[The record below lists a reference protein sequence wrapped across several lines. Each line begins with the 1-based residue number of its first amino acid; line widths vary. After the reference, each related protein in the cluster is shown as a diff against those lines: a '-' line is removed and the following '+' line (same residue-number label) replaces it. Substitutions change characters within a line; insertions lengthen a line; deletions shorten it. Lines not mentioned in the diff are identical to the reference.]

1 MKNLYITGGLGQD
14 GRILSKIISKKK
26 FKIFVLSKKLP
37 LKNISGIKLIK
48 SNLKNKKKILEI
60 FKKNKPDIIL
70 HLAANNPAYN
80 EKGFKKFYSDNLNYS
95 LNIFN
100 ASYLINKN
108 IKFLFTSS
116 AQIFKKKI
124 GFVNEYS
131 EIDKTTPYTRF
142 RIDFDNILKNK
153 NINYTNIILFNHD
166 SIFRNKKFLFPRL
179 FKSLKKKKL
188 SFLKEIIK
196 NNIHGDFS
204 HAEDICKGIYKIILS
219 PKKIKRIILS
229 SGKSTSVN
237 DVIKYVMKNNKIK
250 LKLKIYSKNNI
261 CLIGNNSYAKRII
274 NYKPKKNIFIA
285 ANEIFNSL

>member
-108 IKFLFTSS
+108 IKFSNWKGDENKIQIRNDGYK
-116 AQIFKKKI
+116 QIFFQDPQGYWI
-124 GFVNEYS
+124 EVN
-131 EIDKTTPYTRF
+131 
-142 RIDFDNILKNK
+142 
-153 NINYTNIILFNHD
+153 NIN
-166 SIFRNKKFLFPRL
+166 
-179 FKSLKKKKL
+179 
-188 SFLKEIIK
+188 
-196 NNIHGDFS
+196 
-204 HAEDICKGIYKIILS
+204 
-219 PKKIKRIILS
+219 
-229 SGKSTSVN
+229 
-237 DVIKYVMKNNKIK
+237 
-250 LKLKIYSKNNI
+250 
-261 CLIGNNSYAKRII
+261 
-274 NYKPKKNIFIA
+274 
-285 ANEIFNSL
+285 

>member
-142 RIDFDNILKNK
+142 RIDFDNILKNN

-179 FKSLKKKKL
+179 FKSLKKNKL
-188 SFLKEIIK
+188 SFLREIIK

-204 HAEDICKGIYKIILS
+204 HAEDICKGIYNIILS